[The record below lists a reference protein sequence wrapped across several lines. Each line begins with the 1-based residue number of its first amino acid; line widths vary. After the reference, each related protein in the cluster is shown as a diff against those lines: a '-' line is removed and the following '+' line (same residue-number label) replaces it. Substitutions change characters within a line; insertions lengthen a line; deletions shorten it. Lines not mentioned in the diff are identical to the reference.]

1 MKGRAYLILFAVGL
15 VLLAVAAWSVEGVRW
30 MLTGSR
36 RPRLATAT

>member
-30 MLTGSR
+30 TLTGSR

>member
-1 MKGRAYLILFAVGL
+1 MKRRAYLILFAVGL

-30 MLTGSR
+30 ALTGSR